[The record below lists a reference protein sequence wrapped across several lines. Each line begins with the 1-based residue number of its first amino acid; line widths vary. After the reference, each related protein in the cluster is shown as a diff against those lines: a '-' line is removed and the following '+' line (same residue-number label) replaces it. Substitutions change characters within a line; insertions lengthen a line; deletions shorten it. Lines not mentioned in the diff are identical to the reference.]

1 MKKKG
6 AKQWDSCKS
15 AWEGIWRWDVNKNV
29 WQGRRSERRTDGW
42 QREWEVGKEDGKLG
56 SPDHLETISGTLAWI
71 FASNCHR
78 VQRRVEREMASSFFS
93 TTDSTADSSTGVLH
107 VLGFHLPAFMCI
119 LEHHIGRE
127 GWWKWHVLR
136 PKNAKKNV
144 LHPLEVFFY
153 SWEKELLRKLGDG
166 GSFCWRRPCIIFPII
181 SPESIEYG
189 QC

>member
-1 MKKKG
+1 M
-6 AKQWDSCKS
+6 
-15 AWEGIWRWDVNKNV
+15 

-56 SPDHLETISGTLAWI
+56 SPDHSETISGTLAWI

-93 TTDSTADSSTGVLH
+93 TTDSTADSIRGVLH

-119 LEHHIGRE
+119 LEHHIWRE
-127 GWWKWHVLR
+127 GWWKWQILR

-144 LHPLEVFFY
+144 LHPLEVFFFFFLQFIRVITQIGRWWLF
-153 SWEKELLRKLGDG
+153 SLMSSLQFFHDISSEHWIWSILSELKHN
-166 GSFCWRRPCIIFPII
+166 
-181 SPESIEYG
+181 
-189 QC
+189 